1 MGKKRSSLWKVLVD
15 RGLFEDRKTA
25 ASWILSG
32 KVIVNGEKIQ
42 QEGTPIPVNSE
53 IIIKG
58 FDMKYVGKGG
68 LKLER
73 ALEVFSIDVSGRV
86 AIDAGASTGGFTD
99 CLLQKGCS
107 KVYSVDVGFGQLAG
121 KLRSNPNVIN
131 MEKTNIS
138 EVKIEQLNPLPSI
151 AVIDISYLSLKK
163 AVPIVSKLI
172 TDDGDIICLVKPLF
186 EVNDVE
192 IRRSGV
198 IEDEKV
204 YKDILLDLVDY
215 FTKIGFSIR
224 GITNSPITGN
234 NRTIEFFIHLN
245 KKPLNNMI
253 NYHNQIDD
261 AINIALKIPQYV
273 KKR

>member
-1 MGKKRSSLWKVLVD
+1 MDKKRSSLWKVLVD

-172 TDDGDIICLVKPLF
+172 TDDGDIICLVKLLF

-204 YKDILLDLVDY
+204 YKDILLDLVDC

-234 NRTIEFFIHLN
+234 NRTIEFLFI
-245 KKPLNNMI
+245 
-253 NYHNQIDD
+253 
-261 AINIALKIPQYV
+261 
-273 KKR
+273 